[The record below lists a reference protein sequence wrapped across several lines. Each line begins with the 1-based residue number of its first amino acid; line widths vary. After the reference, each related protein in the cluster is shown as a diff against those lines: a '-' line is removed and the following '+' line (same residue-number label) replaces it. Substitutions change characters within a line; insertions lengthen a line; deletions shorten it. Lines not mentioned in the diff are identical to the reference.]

1 MQDKKEIFYKILI
14 MQRQLIDKVY
24 SITLR
29 NYYNKYSNTRKID
42 ENKFLILI
50 KPVLSSSDFPEVFAK
65 TCSVAKKKFFIKGFE
80 IQLAKK
86 KKKIL
91 KTRMC
96 K

>member
-1 MQDKKEIFYKILI
+1 MKIKLVIISFIVVFISKAVAETPNPDGLLKEVEKSKQYIK
-14 MQRQLIDKVY
+14 
-24 SITLR
+24 SAEW
-29 NYYNKYSNTRKID
+29 ID

-86 KKKIL
+86 IQ
-91 KTRMC
+91 
-96 K
+96 